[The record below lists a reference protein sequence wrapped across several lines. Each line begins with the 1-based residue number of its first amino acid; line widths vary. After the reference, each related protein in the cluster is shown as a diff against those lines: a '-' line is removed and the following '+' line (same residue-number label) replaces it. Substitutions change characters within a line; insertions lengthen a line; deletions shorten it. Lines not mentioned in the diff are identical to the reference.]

1 MFLINNYS
9 YFIVYRRKIAHLRS
23 QSQTSD
29 QNPFV
34 VSVLSGLLLKTT
46 Y

>member
-1 MFLINNYS
+1 MFLINNYK
-9 YFIVYRRKIAHLRS
+9 YFIMYRCKIVCLRS

-34 VSVLSGLLLKTT
+34 ISVLSGLLLKTT